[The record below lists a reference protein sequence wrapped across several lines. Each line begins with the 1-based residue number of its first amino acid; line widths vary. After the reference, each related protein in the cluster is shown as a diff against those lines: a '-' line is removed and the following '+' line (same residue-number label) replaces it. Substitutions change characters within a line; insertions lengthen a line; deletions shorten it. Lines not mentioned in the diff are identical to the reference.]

1 MSDDNVHSIG
11 AARFNRCTDPADLDP
26 ITALDAA
33 YEWIKSLD
41 HKPDHVIVLVGRDM
55 PDGSSGMQFFQ
66 AGNYRYHAQMR
77 LCAEGALKIRE
88 SG

>member
-11 AARFNRCTDPADLDP
+11 AARFNRCTNPADLDP

-41 HKPDHVIVLVGRDM
+41 HKPDHVIVLVGRNM
-55 PDGSSGMQFFQ
+55 LDGSSDTQFFQ
-66 AGNYRYHAQMR
+66 AGKFCYLAQQG
-77 LCAEGALKIRE
+77 LCIEGANRIRE